1 MSKETE
7 NNKVSENK
15 ALPIGVVVRSADVN
29 IVDSDIATIEALH
42 DLLLDAHGYSLDFVT
57 LKRARE
63 LTAKMY
69 KALYQHY
76 AQHLCINQW
85 CVYPTKFKNKI
96 MKRIQRKRTKG
107 WRMPENAKYIGRP
120 TKWGNPFRLTPDGFI
135 QCYSTNRNIL
145 DPWIMWSDNQH

>member
-69 KALYQHY
+69 KAIY
-76 AQHLCINQW
+76 
-85 CVYPTKFKNKI
+85 
-96 MKRIQRKRTKG
+96 
-107 WRMPENAKYIGRP
+107 
-120 TKWGNPFRLTPDGFI
+120 
-135 QCYSTNRNIL
+135 
-145 DPWIMWSDNQH
+145 